1 MGNSIHMKFAQSVRI
16 FAKTFMK
23 HYRNRRETRRHN
35 WRKFARSGW
44 DSVVYGYFH
53 KPLKTLFDW
62 PETLTSVWRTTQT
75 RLWLAIQ
82 AETTVRTTNN
92 RKASP
97 LESLRLF
104 LFLLEFINLLR
115 RKTGLWFEAI
125 QFVGRRT
132 ILSTMLAWFSRKSA
146 HFFGPGQAQVHRE
159 CVETSWALWLP
170 SVSRMFEF

>member
-1 MGNSIHMKFAQSVRI
+1 MENSIHMKFAQTSEPSLRLLWNLIEIGKKLVSTTGENLHAVGGTRWYMDLFTNHSKPSLI
-16 FAKTFMK
+16 GRK
-23 HYRNRRETRRHN
+23 HSHPFGEL
-35 WRKFARSGW
+35 
-44 DSVVYGYFH
+44 
-53 KPLKTLFDW
+53 LKLGCDW
-62 PETLTSVWRTTQT
+62 LS
-75 RLWLAIQ
+75 RLQ
-82 AETTVRTTNN
+82 TTVRTTNN

-146 HFFGPGQAQVHRE
+146 HIRTK
-159 CVETSWALWLP
+159 TS
-170 SVSRMFEF
+170 SGS